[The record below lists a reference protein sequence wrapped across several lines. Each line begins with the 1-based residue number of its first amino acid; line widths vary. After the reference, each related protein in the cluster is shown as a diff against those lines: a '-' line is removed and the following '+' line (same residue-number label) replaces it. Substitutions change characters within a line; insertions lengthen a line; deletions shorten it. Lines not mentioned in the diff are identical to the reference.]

1 MKLFRKNESFSGLS
15 YLPTA
20 QFYWLIASVL
30 GFVFLLLT
38 TVRTV
43 DAGQVGIVTRFGEVN
58 RTAESGLVLKLPLIE
73 DVRIMDTR
81 TQRDEQ
87 LATAATADQQT
98 VNTMVAINFSLTRDE
113 ALDMYKNVGVD
124 YKDKVI
130 SNNLQAAYKG
140 ISAQYTATDL
150 LAKRSEVEGKAKEA
164 LVARLAS
171 NKNWDGIVIEN
182 LSIVD
187 FGFSEAFNQAIEAKQ
202 VAQQNAQKAEQD
214 LARIRVEAEQAITR
228 AKGEAEAQ
236 RLQQQ
241 TLTPELLQ
249 KYALDVQNSI
259 ASAAINKWN
268 GVMPTT
274 TAGAGTIFNIP
285 LK

>member
-1 MKLFRKNESFSGLS
+1 MNVIKRDPTGDIEGLTKSGYTLTAGLIGTVLF
-15 YLPTA
+15 
-20 QFYWLIASVL
+20 
-30 GFVFLLLT
+30 FLLCF
-38 TVRTV
+38 RTV

-58 RTAESGLVLKLPLIE
+58 RTAESGVVLQLPFAE
-73 DVRIMDTR
+73 HVEKMDTR

-98 VNTMVAINFSLTRDE
+98 VNTRVAINFSLSRSK
-113 ALDMYKNVGVD
+113 AIDMFKNVGVD

-130 SNNLQAAYKG
+130 SNNLQAAYKAV
-140 ISAQYTATDL
+140 SAQYTAIDL
-150 LAKRSEVEGKAKEA
+150 LAKRGEVEAKAKEA
-164 LVARLAS
+164 LIARLSS
-171 NKNWDGIVIEN
+171 NKNWDGITIEN

-187 FGFSEAFNQAIEAKQ
+187 FGFSEAFNTAIEAKQ

-214 LARIRVEAEQAITR
+214 LARIRVEAEQSITR
-228 AKGEAEAQ
+228 ARGEAEAQ
-236 RLQQQ
+236 RLQQE

-259 ASAAINKWN
+259 ASAAISRWN

-274 TAGAGTIFNIP
+274 TAGNGTFFNIP